1 MRLLKV
7 CVNKKNI
14 YVDLN
19 GDKYRLRVYDDE
31 LVFDQEYSYLNKLNK
46 ELKALGLGFR
56 VSDDCKQ
63 WEFAVI
69 SVEDDYLTIK
79 FIFKGQTIYSTIKR
93 GMETEAEVNAA
104 LDLIVKVWESV
115 YGGVVH
121 KRLLRDDWRKLVM

>member
-7 CVNKKNI
+7 CFDKKNI

-31 LVFDQEYSYLNKLNK
+31 LVFDQEYSYLHKLNR
-46 ELKALGLGFR
+46 ELKDLGLGFR
-56 VSDDCKQ
+56 VSEDCKQ

-79 FIFKGQTIYSTIKR
+79 FIYRGQTIYSTIKR
-93 GMETEAEVNAA
+93 GMESEKEVDVA

-115 YGGVVH
+115 YGGVVN
-121 KRLLRDDWRKLVM
+121 KRLLKDDWRKLVM